1 MRLIKEMIRVVL
13 KLIFHI
19 YTESPTE
26 EMLEDLEVKVTLNA
40 LLDMVDERKIN
51 EAENV
56 VHEITENGEYKNLET
71 VLLFY
76 SYLNEKPDGFWE
88 KNNFSQDEVKE
99 GPLKIVFIYRFGSV
113 ANTFL
118 KRFYDY
124 YRKASII

>member
-1 MRLIKEMIRVVL
+1 MIRVVL

-26 EMLEDLEVKVTLNA
+26 EMLEDSEVKVTLNA

-76 SYLNEKPDGFWE
+76 SYLNEKPDGFLQ

-99 GPLKIVFIYRFGSV
+99 
-113 ANTFL
+113 
-118 KRFYDY
+118 
-124 YRKASII
+124 